1 MCDEAYPLCIMRVQ
15 EAIIQNK
22 LFLDEKISI
31 ITNYFKKEL
40 AYLYKCISFNTELR
54 DDLS

>member
-1 MCDEAYPLCIMRVQ
+1 MRVQ